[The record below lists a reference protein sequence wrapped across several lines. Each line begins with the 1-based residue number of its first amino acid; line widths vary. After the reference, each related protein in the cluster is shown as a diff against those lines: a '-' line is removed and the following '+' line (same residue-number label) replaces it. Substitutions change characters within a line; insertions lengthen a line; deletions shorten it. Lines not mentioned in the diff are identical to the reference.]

1 MDINQFQKAEKNQMY
16 LAGMRPVFNR
26 KALFSDMTEDYVC
39 PPEPS
44 AYEEVTIYF
53 RAGRNNID
61 KVFLVNKS
69 EKHIM
74 TKVDSSTYF
83 DYYAHSIQL
92 EDEMISYYFEVHAGK
107 ISCYYDLR
115 GVTKDINEYY
125 HFRLIPGF
133 RTPDWAKGA
142 VFYQIYV
149 DRFCNGDPGNDVL
162 TNEYQYIGDKSVRVE
177 DWDKY
182 PAAMGV
188 REFYGGDLQGVL
200 DKMDYLQDL
209 GVDVIYF
216 NPLFVSPSNHKYDIQ
231 DYDYIDPHFG
241 RIVHDEGNLLEPGQN
256 ENRFATR
263 YIDRISNKDNLEASN
278 ELFAE
283 VVKEAHRRGMKVIL
297 DGVFNHCGSFN
308 KWLDRERIYE
318 NAPGYEKGAYITKDS
333 PYHSFFQF
341 FDENRF
347 PYNGSYDGWWGHDT
361 LPKLNYENSRQLLD
375 YILYIGRKWVS
386 PPYNVDG
393 WRLDVA
399 ADLGHSSEFNH
410 YFWQEFRRAVKMANP
425 NAIILAEHYG
435 NPRDW
440 LQGKEWDTV
449 MNYDAFMEP
458 VTWFLTGMQ
467 KHSDDYREDMRGN
480 ADSFWGA
487 MRHHSANFTM
497 PSLLVA
503 MNELSNHDH
512 SRFLTRTN
520 HKVGRTNTL
529 GAQAANEG
537 VNKAVMR
544 EAVVIQMTWPGAPTI
559 YYGDEAGVCG
569 FTDPDN
575 RRTYPWG
582 HEDQELISFHRD
594 IIRIHK
600 SYKEFLTGSLKYIDA
615 DYNMIAYGRFNKT
628 GKSVIVVN
636 NNEQEITREFSVWY
650 LDIPK
655 ECTVTQLLLTTAEG
669 YTMEPRE
676 YPVTAGKIHITLP
689 ATSAVIL
696 RYEDPVGRNFV
707 QFEG

>member
-1 MDINQFQKAEKNQMY
+1 MDINQFQKAEKNQQY
-16 LAGMRPVFNR
+16 IAGMRPVFNR
-26 KALFSDMTEDYVC
+26 KALFSDTTEDYVT
-39 PPEPS
+39 PSEPS
-44 AYEEVTIYF
+44 AYGEVTVRF
-53 RAGRNNID
+53 RTGKNNID
-61 KVFLVNKS
+61 KVFFVHKD
-69 EKHIM
+69 EKHLM
-74 TKVDSSTYF
+74 FKNESDAYF
-83 DYYAHSIQL
+83 DYYEHTIQL
-92 EDEMISYYFEVHAGK
+92 ENEKLSYYFEIHAGK
-107 ISCYYDLR
+107 LSCFYDRR
-115 GVTKDINEYY
+115 GVTKDINSYY
-125 HFRLIPGF
+125 FFQVIPGF
-133 RTPDWAKGA
+133 KTPDWAKGA

-149 DRFCNGDPGNDVL
+149 DRFYNGDPSNDVL
-162 TNEYQYIGDKSVRVE
+162 TNEYQYIGDKTVRVE

-241 RIVHDEGNLLEPGQN
+241 KIVHDEGDLLENGQT

-263 YIDRISNKDNLEASN
+263 YIDRVSNKENLEASN
-278 ELFAE
+278 RLFAE

-318 NAPGYEKGAYITKDS
+318 NAPGYEKGAYIDKDS
-333 PYHSFFQF
+333 PYHNYFQF
-341 FDENRF
+341 HDENKF

-375 YILYIGRKWVS
+375 YVLYIGRKWVS
-386 PPYNVDG
+386 PPYNADG

-399 ADLGHSSEFNH
+399 ADLGHSPEFNH
-410 YFWQEFRRAVKMANP
+410 SFWREFRRAVKTANP
-425 NAIILAEHYG
+425 DAIILAEHYG
-435 NPRDW
+435 SPMDW
-440 LQGKEWDTV
+440 LQGQEWDTV

-487 MRHHSANFTM
+487 MRHHSAAFTM

-520 HKVGRTNTL
+520 RKVGRTNTL
-529 GAQAANEG
+529 GPNAANEG
-537 VNKAVMR
+537 VNKAVLR

-582 HEDQELISFHRD
+582 HEDQELIAFHRE

-600 SYKEFLTGSLKYIDA
+600 TNREFLTGSLKFVEG
-615 DYNMIAYGRFNKT
+615 DYNLIGYGRFT
-628 GKSVIVVN
+628 REGQSLILVN
-636 NNEQEITREFSVWY
+636 NNDYEVTKEWSIWY
-650 LDIPK
+650 LGIPK
-655 ECTVTQLLLTTAEG
+655 ECVLIRLMMTTAEG
-669 YTMEPRE
+669 YSTEAKE
-676 YPVTAGKIHITLP
+676 YPVISGKVKVVLP
-689 ATSAVIL
+689 PTSAVIL
-696 RYEDPVGRNFV
+696 RHENHIERSFP
-707 QFEG
+707 QFH

>member
-1 MDINQFQKAEKNQMY
+1 MDISLFQKAEKNQQY
-16 LAGMRPVFNR
+16 ISTMRPVFNR

-44 AYEEVTIYF
+44 AYGEVNIHF
-53 RAGRNNID
+53 RSAKNNID
-61 KVFLVNKS
+61 RVFIVSKG
-69 EKHIM
+69 EKHLM
-74 TKVDSSTYF
+74 LKTESDNEF
-83 DYYAHSIQL
+83 DYYSHSIQL
-92 EDEMISYYFEVHAGK
+92 ENEKLVYYFEVHAGK
-107 ISCYYDLR
+107 IVCYYDTR
-115 GVTKDINEYY
+115 GVCKDINEYY

-133 RTPDWAKGA
+133 KTPDWAKGA

-149 DRFCNGDPGNDVL
+149 DRFFNGDPTNDVL
-162 TNEYQYIGDKSVRVE
+162 TNEYQYIGDKTVRVE
-177 DWDKY
+177 DWNKY
-182 PAAMGV
+182 PATMGV

-241 RIVHDEGNLLEPGQN
+241 RIVHDEGELLAYDQH

-278 ELFAE
+278 ALFAE

-308 KWLDRERIYE
+308 KWMDRERIYE
-318 NAPGYEKGAYITKDS
+318 HAEGYAKGAYITQDS
-333 PYHSFFQF
+333 EYHDYFQF
-341 FDENRF
+341 HDNHRW

-361 LPKLNYENSRQLLD
+361 LPKLNYENSKHLVD
-375 YILYIGRKWVS
+375 YVLYIARKWLS

-399 ADLGHSSEFNH
+399 ADLGHSPEFNH
-410 YFWQEFRRAVKMANP
+410 YFWKEFRKTVKMVNP
-425 NAIILAEHYG
+425 DAIILAEHYG
-435 NPRDW
+435 SPLDW
-440 LQGKEWDTV
+440 LQGDEWDTV

-467 KHSDDYREDMRGN
+467 KHSDDYREDLRGN

-487 MRHHSANFTM
+487 MQHHSASFTT
-497 PSLLVA
+497 PSLQVA

-520 HKVGRTNTL
+520 RRVGRTNTL
-529 GAQAANEG
+529 GPEAANAG

-544 EAVVIQMTWPGAPTI
+544 EAVVIQMTWPGAPTV

-582 HEDQELISFHRD
+582 HEDHELIEFHKE
-594 IIRIHK
+594 IIKIHK
-600 SYKEFLTGSLKYIDA
+600 EHKEFLTGSLKYMEG
-615 DYNMIAYGRFNKT
+615 DYNVIGYGRFT
-628 GKSVIVVN
+628 RQGQSVILIN
-636 NNEQEITREFSVWY
+636 NNDYEITRELAVWY
-650 LDIPK
+650 LGVPR
-655 ECTVTQLLLTTAEG
+655 ECTMKQLMLTTAEG
-669 YTMEPRE
+669 YSTEEKE
-676 YPVTAGKIHITLP
+676 YPVVSGKVTVTLP
-689 ATSAVIL
+689 ATSAIIL
-696 RYEDPVGRNFV
+696 RHEDHILKSFL
-707 QFEG
+707 QFE

>member
-1 MDINQFQKAEKNQMY
+1 MDINQFQKAEKNQQY
-16 LAGMRPVFNR
+16 IASMRPVFNR
-26 KALFSDMTEDYVC
+26 KALFSDMTEDYVY

-44 AYEEVTIYF
+44 AYGEVNIHF
-53 RAGRNNID
+53 RSAKNNID
-61 KVFLVNKS
+61 RVFLICKG
-69 EKHIM
+69 EKHLM
-74 TKVDSSTYF
+74 LKTESDHHF
-83 DYYAHSIQL
+83 DYYSHSIQL
-92 EDEMISYYFEVHAGK
+92 ENETLVYYFEVQAGK
-107 ISCYYDLR
+107 ITCFYDTR
-115 GVTKDINEYY
+115 GVCKDINDYY

-133 RTPDWAKGA
+133 KTPDWAKGA

-149 DRFCNGDPGNDVL
+149 DRFYNGDPTNDVL
-162 TNEYQYIGDKSVRVE
+162 TNEYQYIGDKTVKVD
-177 DWDKY
+177 DWNKY
-182 PAAMGV
+182 PATMGV

-200 DKMDYLQDL
+200 DKMDYLQEL

-241 RIVHDEGNLLEPGQN
+241 KIVHDEGELLAPEQR

-278 ELFAE
+278 ALFAE

-308 KWLDRERIYE
+308 KWMDRERIYE
-318 NAPGYEKGAYITKDS
+318 NAPGYEKGAYISQDS
-333 PYHSFFQF
+333 VYHDYFQF
-341 FDENRF
+341 HDNYRW

-361 LPKLNYENSRQLLD
+361 LPKLNYENSKHLVD
-375 YILYIGRKWVS
+375 YVLYIARKWLS

-399 ADLGHSSEFNH
+399 ADLGHSPEFNH
-410 YFWQEFRRAVKMANP
+410 NFWKEFRKTVKMANP

-435 NPRDW
+435 SPKDW
-440 LQGKEWDTV
+440 LQGDEWDTV

-467 KHSDDYREDMRGN
+467 KHSDDYREDLRGN

-487 MRHHSANFTM
+487 MRHHGASFTT
-497 PSLLVA
+497 PSLQVA

-520 HKVGRTNTL
+520 RRVGRTNTL
-529 GAQAANEG
+529 GPEAANAG
-537 VNKAVMR
+537 VNKAVLR

-582 HEDQELISFHRD
+582 HEDQELINFHKD
-594 IIRIHK
+594 IIKIHK
-600 SYKEFLTGSLKYIDA
+600 EHKEFLTGSLKYIEG
-615 DYNMIAYGRFNKT
+615 DYNVIGYGRFT
-628 GKSVIVVN
+628 RQGQSVILVN
-636 NNEQEITREFSVWY
+636 NNDHEITKEISVWY
-650 LDIPK
+650 LGVPR
-655 ECTVTQLLLTTAEG
+655 ECAMKQLMLTTAEG
-669 YTMEPRE
+669 YTTEAKE
-676 YPVTAGKIHITLP
+676 YSVVSGKVTVTLP
-689 ATSAVIL
+689 ATSAIIL
-696 RYEDPVGRNFV
+696 HYEDHEIKNFL
-707 QFEG
+707 QFM

>member
-1 MDINQFQKAEKNQMY
+1 MDINQFQKAEKNQQY
-16 LAGMRPVFNR
+16 FASMRPVFNR
-26 KALFSDMTEDYVC
+26 KALFSDTTADYLS

-44 AYEEVTIYF
+44 AYGEVTVRF
-53 RAGRNNID
+53 RSGKNNID
-61 KVFLVNKS
+61 KVFFVSNG
-69 EKHIM
+69 EKHLM
-74 TKVDSSTYF
+74 LKEESDAYF
-83 DYYAHSIQL
+83 DYYTHTVQL
-92 EDEMISYYFEVHAGK
+92 ENVKLSYYFEITAGK
-107 ISCYYDLR
+107 LSCYYDKR
-115 GVTKDINEYY
+115 GIAKDVNEYY
-125 HFRLIPGF
+125 QFQVIPGF
-133 RTPDWAKGA
+133 KTPDWAKGA

-149 DRFCNGDPGNDVL
+149 DRFYNGDPSNDVL
-162 TNEYQYIGDKSVRVE
+162 TNEYQYIGDKTVRVE

-241 RIVHDEGNLLEPGQN
+241 KIVHDEGQLLENAQT

-263 YIDRISNKDNLEASN
+263 YIDRISNKENLEASN
-278 ELFAE
+278 RLFAE
-283 VVKEAHRRGMKVIL
+283 VVKEAHKRGMKVIL

-308 KWLDRERIYE
+308 KWMDKERIYE
-318 NAPGYEKGAYITKDS
+318 NAPGYEKGAYIAKDS
-333 PYHSFFQF
+333 PYHNYFRFH
-341 FDENRF
+341 DEHKF
-347 PYNGSYDGWWGHDT
+347 PFNNTYDGWWGHDT
-361 LPKLNYENSRQLLD
+361 LPKLDYENSRHLLD
-375 YILYIGRKWVS
+375 YVLYIGRKWVS

-399 ADLGHSSEFNH
+399 ADLGHSPEFNH
-410 YFWQEFRRAVKMANP
+410 YFWKEFRKAVKMANP

-435 NPRDW
+435 SPRDW
-440 LQGKEWDTV
+440 LQGQEWDTV

-487 MRHHSANFTM
+487 MRHHGANFTT

-529 GAQAANEG
+529 GPQAANEG
-537 VNKAVMR
+537 VNKAVLR

-582 HEDQELISFHRD
+582 HEDKELIAFHKD
-594 IIRIHK
+594 IIKIHK
-600 SYKEFLTGSLKYIDA
+600 SHQEFLTGSTKYVEA
-615 DYNMIAYGRFNKT
+615 DYNVIGYGRFNREAQ
-628 GKSVIVVN
+628 SLILVN
-636 NNEQEITREFSVWY
+636 NNDHQITKELSVWY
-650 LDIPK
+650 LGIPK
-655 ECTVTQLLLTTAEG
+655 ECTMNRLILTSADG
-669 YTMEPRE
+669 YTTQAKE
-676 YPVTAGKIHITLP
+676 YPVIAGKIKIDLP
-689 ATSAVIL
+689 ATSAIIL
-696 RYEDPVGRNFV
+696 RHEKRKEKNFLE
-707 QFEG
+707 FK

>member
-1 MDINQFQKAEKNQMY
+1 M
-16 LAGMRPVFNR
+16 
-26 KALFSDMTEDYVC
+26 
-39 PPEPS
+39 
-44 AYEEVTIYF
+44 
-53 RAGRNNID
+53 
-61 KVFLVNKS
+61 
-69 EKHIM
+69 
-74 TKVDSSTYF
+74 
-83 DYYAHSIQL
+83 
-92 EDEMISYYFEVHAGK
+92 
-107 ISCYYDLR
+107 R
-115 GVTKDINEYY
+115 GVTKDTNEYY
-125 HFRLIPGF
+125 QFHVIPGF
-133 RTPDWAKGA
+133 KTPDWAKGA

-149 DRFCNGDPGNDVL
+149 DRFYNGDPTNDVL
-162 TNEYQYIGDKSVRVE
+162 TNEYQYIGDKTVKVE

-241 RIVHDEGNLLEPGQN
+241 KIVHDEGELLKPEQT
-256 ENRFATR
+256 ENRLATR
-263 YIDRISNKDNLEASN
+263 YIDRVSNKENLEASN

-318 NAPGYEKGAYITKDS
+318 NAPGYEKGAYIDKDS
-333 PYHSFFQF
+333 PYHSYFQF
-341 FDENRF
+341 HDENKF

-375 YILYIGRKWVS
+375 YVLYIGRKWVS
-386 PPYNVDG
+386 PPYNADG

-399 ADLGHSSEFNH
+399 ADLGHTPEFNH
-410 YFWQEFRRAVKMANP
+410 SFWKEFRKTVKMANP

-435 NPRDW
+435 SPVDW
-440 LQGKEWDTV
+440 LQGQEWDTV

-487 MRHHSANFTM
+487 MRHHCAAFTM
-497 PSLLVA
+497 PSILVA

-529 GAQAANEG
+529 GPQAADEG
-537 VNKAVMR
+537 VNKAVLR

-582 HEDQELISFHRD
+582 HEDKELIAFHKE

-600 SYKEFLTGSLKYIDA
+600 THQEFLTGSLKYLDA
-615 DYNMIAYGRFNKT
+615 DYNVIGYGRFNRE
-628 GKSVIVVN
+628 GQSVILVN
-636 NNEQEITREFSVWY
+636 NNDYEITREVSVWY
-650 LDIPK
+650 LGIPK
-655 ECTVTQLLLTTAEG
+655 ECVLNCLMLTTWEG
-669 YTMEPRE
+669 YSTEPKQ
-676 YPVTAGKIHITLP
+676 YPVISGKVKVTLP
-689 ATSAVIL
+689 ATSAIIL
-696 RYEDPVGRNFV
+696 RHEKPREQKERKFLR
-707 QFEG
+707 FF